1 MSTVEKIKALMARH
15 NLTQEQ
21 AAKYLGVPTPTLI
34 KWTNGTRNPNK
45 SVERLIEVLGVVE
58 ALAPGINEGLLEEAK
73 K

>member
-1 MSTVEKIKALMARH
+1 MSTVDKIKALMTRH
-15 NLTQEQ
+15 DMTQEQ
-21 AAKYLGVPTPTLI
+21 AARYLGVPVHTLI

-58 ALAPGINEGLLEEAK
+58 ALAPAINDNLVKEAK